1 MSDAALEI
9 VTETQAAPVAEAA
22 PAAKSLLRFIT
33 CGSVDDGKSTLLGRL
48 LWETNS
54 VFEDQAEALER
65 DSKRFGTTGDVPDLA
80 LLVDGLAAEREQ
92 GITID
97 VAYRYFGT
105 RQRAFIAADTPGHE
119 QYTRNMA
126 TGASTADVAIIL
138 VDARK
143 GILPQTRRHSY
154 IVSMI
159 GVRDVIIAV
168 NKMDLVDYSEGVF
181 HQIEADYRALIP
193 TLGFTNIHVIPMSAR
208 NGDNVTGPS
217 GKTPWYTGPNLLHLL
232 ETMETRTGEDAKF
245 RLPVQWVNRPH
256 LDFRGFSGTIASGE
270 IRVGDGITVL
280 PRGTTSR
287 VSGILTPAGEAR
299 EAQGGQ
305 AVTITFAD
313 EIDCS
318 RGDVIV
324 ASQSIGKG
332 TRHVSVRL
340 LALTETP
347 TKPGKAYLVKL
358 GTALT
363 GARIE
368 VLEHAIDVHDY
379 ASKPATELPING
391 IGLARLYF
399 EAPLYASAYKDCRV
413 TGSLLLIDPVT
424 NEAVALGVIEA
435 VQAEVALP
443 ATEEELPLLRHIG
456 RAFSGIGALPEGA
469 SQPDV
474 IRYTVWRLWSGA
486 LVGLIAGLLAK
497 SFFAGVLVAL
507 ADIIIRPILRGT
519 HDRLFARWQAYRAR
533 REQEKLSVDGGG
545 I

>member
-1 MSDAALEI
+1 MPEAALKI
-9 VTETQAAPVAEAA
+9 VPAPEAA

-105 RQRAFIAADTPGHE
+105 PKRAFIAADTPGHE

-168 NKMDLVDYSEGVF
+168 NKMDLVDYSEEVF
-181 HQIEADYRALIP
+181 RKIEADYAALVP
-193 TLGFTNIHVIPMSAR
+193 TLGFTNIHMLPLSAR
-208 NGDNVTGPS
+208 AGDNVTGPS
-217 GKTPWYTGPNLLHLL
+217 DKTPWYKGPSLLHLL

-270 IRVGDGITVL
+270 IRVGDAITVL
-280 PRGTTSR
+280 PRGQSSR
-287 VSGILTPAGEAR
+287 VSGILLPSGEAQA
-299 EAQGGQ
+299 AQGGD
-305 AVTITFAD
+305 AATLTFTD

-324 ASQSIGKG
+324 SSASAGKG
-332 TRHVSVRL
+332 TRHVNVRL

-347 TKPGKAYLVKL
+347 AQPGKAYLVKL
-358 GTALT
+358 GTAMT

-368 VLEHAIDVHDY
+368 SFEYAVDVHDY
-379 ASKPATELPING
+379 STKPASALPMNG
-391 IGLARLYF
+391 IGLARVYF
-399 EAPLYASAYKDCRV
+399 ETPLYASRYKDCRI

-424 NEAVALGVIEA
+424 NEAVALGVIES
-435 VQAEVALP
+435 VQAEVAQTG
-443 ATEEELPLLRHIG
+443 TEEDLPVLRHLG
-456 RAFSGIGALPEGA
+456 RAFSGIGALPDGA

-486 LVGLIAGLLAK
+486 LVGLVAGLFAQSFLAG
-497 SFFAGVLVAL
+497 ALVAL
-507 ADIIIRPILRGT
+507 ADIILRPILRGT
-519 HDRLFARWQAYRAR
+519 HDRLFSRWQAYRAQ

>member
-1 MSDAALEI
+1 MAKAALKL
-9 VTETQAAPVAEAA
+9 A
-22 PAAKSLLRFIT
+22 PAALAQPAQKSLLRFIT

-105 RQRAFIAADTPGHE
+105 PQRAFIAADTPGHE

-143 GILPQTRRHSY
+143 GLLPQTRRHSY

-168 NKMDLVDYSEGVF
+168 NKMDLVDYSEEVF
-181 HQIEADYRALIP
+181 RQIEADYAKLVP
-193 TLGFTNIHVIPMSAR
+193 TLGFANVHVIPLSAR
-208 NGDNVTGPS
+208 AGDNVTGPS
-217 GKTPWYTGPNLLHLL
+217 EKTPWYTGPSLLHLL
-232 ETMETRTGEDAKF
+232 ETMETRTDEDAKF

-270 IRVGDGITVL
+270 IRLGDAITVL

-287 VSGILTPAGEAR
+287 ISGILTPTGEADS
-299 EAQGGQ
+299 AQGGQ
-305 AVTITFAD
+305 AVTLSFAD

-324 ASQSIGKG
+324 ASASVGKG

-340 LALTETP
+340 LALTPTP
-347 TKPGKAYLVKL
+347 AQAGKAYLVKL
-358 GTALT
+358 ATATT

-368 VLEHAIDVHDY
+368 AFDHGVDVHDY
-379 ASKPATELPING
+379 STQPTTELAMNG

-399 EAPLYASAYKDCRV
+399 ETPLYASTYKDCRV

-424 NEAVALGVIEA
+424 NEAVALGVIERVEAEIALAA
-435 VQAEVALP
+435 VD
-443 ATEEELPLLRHIG
+443 EEIPVLRHLG
-456 RAFSGIGALPEGA
+456 RAFSGVGALPDGA
-469 SQPDV
+469 TQPDV
-474 IRYTVWRLWSGA
+474 IRYTVWRIWSGA
-486 LVGLIAGLLAK
+486 LVGLVAGL
-497 SFFAGVLVAL
+497 FAGSFLTGALVAL
-507 ADIIIRPILRGT
+507 ADIILRPILRGS
-519 HDRLFARWQAYRAR
+519 HDRLFARWQAYRAGR
-533 REQEKLSVDGGG
+533 AQEKLSVDGGG